1 MKLCKSACVTRR
13 LTKHMADGII
23 DLTITDQVG
32 VCATMVRLFEFCY
45 AFMKFFYWEILISIT
60 LTAMA

>member
-23 DLTITDQVG
+23 DLTITEQVG
-32 VCATMVRLFEFCY
+32 VCATMVRLFESCY
-45 AFMKFFYWEILISIT
+45 VFMKFFTGKS
-60 LTAMA
+60 